1 MPAVNESGKYTHFS
15 GVDAGR
21 FRVASITSST
31 TSAENALAIPV
42 TARYVSKTTGSDAEA
57 LTLANGV
64 EGQVITIGLDTAGG
78 GDGTLTPAT
87 CSGFAT
93 IVFTAAGD
101 NATLQY
107 VDDTVGWVVLG
118 TAGVASPPE
127 LSV

>member
-1 MPAVNESGKYTHFS
+1 MAANESGKYTHFS

-21 FRVASITSST
+21 FRVAGITSST

-64 EGQVITIGLDTAGG
+64 EGQVLTIGLDTAGG

-87 CSGFAT
+87 CTGFAT
-93 IVFTAAGD
+93 VVLDDAGD
-101 NATLQY
+101 NVTLQY
-107 VDDTVGWVVLG
+107 VDDTVGWVIIG
-118 TAGVASPPE
+118 AAGVLAPPVV
-127 LSV
+127 SV